1 MRICSTS
8 SPKSTNGAD
17 CISSNTWQMSRVA
30 RRPPILSA
38 SGTAIVSFGLQS
50 RVDGYVGSIVAIV
63 TACAVVQLG
72 KAEVERAEL
81 KRATVEHL
89 ADVVGLVFE
98 IIKKTAKQ

>member
-1 MRICSTS
+1 M
-8 SPKSTNGAD
+8 
-17 CISSNTWQMSRVA
+17 
-30 RRPPILSA
+30 
-38 SGTAIVSFGLQS
+38 
-50 RVDGYVGSIVAIV
+50 DGYVGSIVAIV